1 MTQAFKIAL
10 KHKDQAQQNYQLAL
24 GHEGSD
30 VNVIDLILETQL
42 AYIDA
47 AHDAMQAGLELIA
60 RRAK

>member
-30 VNVIDLILETQL
+30 VDVIDLILETQL

-47 AHDAMQAGLELIA
+47 AHDAMQAGWN
-60 RRAK
+60 